1 MFFKQFVNEDL
12 GCASYVIG
20 DTNAGEC
27 VVVDP
32 GWDVTPYLELA
43 SGKGMAIRYVIETHN
58 HADHISGHGKLAKLG
73 AQVAV
78 HEEAGVSYPH
88 KPLADGEALKIGG
101 VELRVMHTPGHRPE
115 HIALTVTD
123 TSRAAQPWLV
133 LTGDSMFVGDV
144 GRPDLAVEPGEGAAL
159 LFTSLSNLLELEDGV
174 EVYPGHVSGSLCG
187 RSMSPKP
194 NSTIGFERR
203 HNAPLTEKEQ
213 GAFVRRVT
221 SELPPQPPQFARIV
235 EKNKGPFLT
244 DDAVVRALTA
254 DEVDAL
260 RKDRGFVL
268 DTREPEAFGGGHI
281 PGAINVDLHGGQ
293 FATRASWVIP
303 EGVPV
308 ALVLS
313 VAGDLKQ
320 AMSLLEAVGQSNIK
334 GYLLG
339 GMHAWDSSGR
349 PIEAVPQVPVS
360 ELRERLQSGDR
371 SFTVLDVREDSEWSE
386 GHIDGAVH
394 IPFHQLRKNL
404 DLVPSH
410 KPVAVVCGGGTRSSI
425 AASLLQG
432 EGFDPMNVS
441 GGMGAWNS
449 SGYPLAHDSQSIGA
463 EADAAR

>member
-20 DTNAGEC
+20 DTDTGEC

-32 GWDVTPYLELA
+32 GWDVTPYVGLA
-43 SGKGMAIRYVIETHN
+43 SNKGMAIRYVIETHN
-58 HADHISGHGKLAKLG
+58 HADHVSGHGKLARLG

-78 HEEAGVSYPH
+78 HEEAGVTYPH
-88 KPLADGEALKIGG
+88 KPLADGEVLAIGG
-101 VELRVMHTPGHRPE
+101 VELRVIHTPGHRPE
-115 HIALTVTD
+115 HIALAVTD
-123 TSRAAQPWLV
+123 TSRAGEPWLV
-133 LTGDSMFVGDV
+133 LTGDSLFVGDV
-144 GRPDLAVEPGEGAAL
+144 GRPDLAVEPDEGAAQ
-159 LFTSLSNLLELEDGV
+159 LFTSLNTLLKLEDGV
-174 EVYPGHVSGSLCG
+174 EVYPGHVAGSLCG
-187 RSMSPKP
+187 KSMSPKP

-203 HNAPLTEKEQ
+203 HNASLAETER

-221 SELPPQPPQFARIV
+221 AELPPQPPQFGRIV
-235 EKNKGPFLT
+235 EKNRGPFLT
-244 DDAVVRALTA
+244 EDALVRALTA

-260 RKDRGFVL
+260 RKEGAFVL
-268 DTREPEAFGGGHI
+268 DTREPDAFGGGHI

-308 ALVLS
+308 VLVLG
-313 VAGDLKQ
+313 APGDLKQ
-320 AMSLLEAVGQSNIK
+320 AMSLLEAVGQGSVR
-334 GYLLG
+334 GHLLG

-349 PIEAVPQVPVS
+349 PIETVPQVPVA

-371 SFTVLDVREDSEWSE
+371 SFTVLDVREDSEWRD
-386 GHIDGAVH
+386 GHIEGAIH
-394 IPFHQLRKNL
+394 IPFHQLTKSL
-404 DLVPSH
+404 DRVPSH

-441 GGMGAWNS
+441 GGMDAWNS
-449 SGYPLAHDSQSIGA
+449 SSYPLANESVSAG
-463 EADAAR
+463 ADAAR